1 MTRQIVIEIPEG
13 LEEKFIKKFEEAVRR
28 LELVVFSEILRD
40 ILGKSE
46 LTEEKAE
53 QISEEIKESILKR
66 YEAYTGY

>member
-1 MTRQIVIEIPEG
+1 MTKQIVIEIPEG

-28 LELVVFSEILRD
+28 LELVIFSEILRD

-66 YEAYTGY
+66 YEAHTGY